1 MKVQVPEA
9 TKCLIPI
16 LDLFNTQNVI
26 SVSSV
31 RSRVKASFHSGL
43 DPCPQQGAVLTHC
56 VPRVISQIGSF
67 WVNKPV
73 LWSNVAR
80 RGLMLTS
87 CPLASILAT
96 QREDVALLELQGL
109 LAGEGR

>member
-1 MKVQVPEA
+1 MNVQVPEA

-26 SVSSV
+26 SVSPVLSSV
-31 RSRVKASFHSGL
+31 KDSLHSGL
-43 DPCPQQGAVLTHC
+43 DPCPQHGAVLTHC
-56 VPRVISQIGSF
+56 LPRVISHIGSF

-80 RGLMLTS
+80 SGLMLTS

-96 QREDVALLELQGL
+96 EREDVGFFELQGL
-109 LAGEGR
+109 LGVEGS